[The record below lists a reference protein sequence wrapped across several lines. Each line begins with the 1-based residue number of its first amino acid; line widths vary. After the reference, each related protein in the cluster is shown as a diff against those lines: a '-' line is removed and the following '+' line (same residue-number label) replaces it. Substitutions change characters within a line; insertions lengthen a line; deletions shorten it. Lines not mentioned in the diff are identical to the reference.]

1 MNDSTMTADIVEA
14 SWRGRKTTE
23 DILQDTEEDPK
34 IYHYWTEGKENN
46 QSSSSL
52 SLSPSPSSSPS
63 SSSSFLGTNGLSRSE
78 QKAATIAAC
87 CLKDYER
94 GHSPTL
100 PRNFDG
106 ITRQQL
112 ILYQVKYSYSWR
124 IFGISLSTFF
134 LFVPSFN
141 GKLLTLFLHAYS
153 ILMFS
158 IDLYIKDQFFDD
170 QKYHV
175 IEGKRSRVLFHAMK
189 LLLILLS
196 LQACLQ
202 YLFTNS
208 PTVHAFTLAVSVF
221 KPIIFFYESRRARDA
236 LEALIR
242 ISKKL
247 LHVILIEFFLI
258 LIFAAIACRLYYDNE
273 SFQSLPQAWVSL
285 FACEFAICSATS

>member
-1 MNDSTMTADIVEA
+1 MNHEHKEMNSNTMTADIA
-14 SWRGRKTTE
+14 RTSWRGGLTTE
-23 DILQDTEEDPK
+23 DIIQDTEEDPK
-34 IYHYWTEGKENN
+34 IYHYWTEGKGI
-46 QSSSSL
+46 
-52 SLSPSPSSSPS
+52 
-63 SSSSFLGTNGLSRSE
+63 FLGNGLSRSE

-112 ILYQVKYSYSWR
+112 ILYQVKYSYAWR

-134 LFVPSFN
+134 IFVPSFN
-141 GKLLTLFLHAYS
+141 RKLLTLFLHAYA
-153 ILMFS
+153 ILIFS

-170 QKYHV
+170 QEYNV

-189 LLLILLS
+189 FLLILLS

-202 YLFTNS
+202 YLFMNS

-258 LIFAAIACRLYYDNE
+258 LIFAAIACRLYYDYE

-285 FACEFAICSATS
+285 FACEFRNR